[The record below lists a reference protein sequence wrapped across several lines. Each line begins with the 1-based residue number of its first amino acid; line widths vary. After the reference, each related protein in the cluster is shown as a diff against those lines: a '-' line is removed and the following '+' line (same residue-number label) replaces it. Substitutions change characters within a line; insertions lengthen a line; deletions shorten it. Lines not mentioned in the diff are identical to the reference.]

1 MGRFLLT
8 VLALCTLN
16 ASVHGK
22 AIVSPRKQAEL
33 MVSGVQILILRI
45 IYIYISGNK
54 LFLSPI
60 LHV

>member
-45 IYIYISGNK
+45 IYISGNK
-54 LFLSPI
+54 LFSSPI

>member
-33 MVSGVQILILRI
+33 MVSGVQILIHRI
-45 IYIYISGNK
+45 IYISGNK
-54 LFLSPI
+54 LFFSPI

>member
-45 IYIYISGNK
+45 IYIREK

>member
-45 IYIYISGNK
+45 IYISGNK